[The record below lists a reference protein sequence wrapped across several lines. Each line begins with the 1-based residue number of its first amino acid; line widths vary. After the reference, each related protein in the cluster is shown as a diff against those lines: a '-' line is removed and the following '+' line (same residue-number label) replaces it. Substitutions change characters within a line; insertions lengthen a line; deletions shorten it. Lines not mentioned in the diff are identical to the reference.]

1 MNEIKIDETTFL
13 KENLNSKFSNDYF
26 GYLNFCKPPKM
37 GYSGVAI
44 YSKVK
49 PISVKHDL
57 GITKHDHVYLIWM
70 YITYFRKDAQLH

>member
-1 MNEIKIDETTFL
+1 MDIICLNEIKIDENTFL
-13 KENLNSKFSNDYF
+13 KENPNGKFSNDYF

-49 PISVKHDL
+49 PISVKHDI
-57 GITKHDHVYLIWM
+57 GIHKHDLV
-70 YITYFRKDAQLH
+70 